1 MSDMAT
7 TIPDQWPE
15 IDVNILTPQA
25 ILRYQAS
32 QLKKKTRGLLDAELS
47 VTTVGSKSSLQLD
60 LIAPALNG
68 YRHRV
73 LAARFETEMVYPATV
88 WADCYEP
95 PAGSLVK
102 GDYSQP
108 QILSLLRAPEPNYRE
123 ASSERE
129 FLGIVAEVLRSKE
142 VRALI
147 DSLIARSN
155 EQKPVQEPP
164 AA

>member
-7 TIPDQWPE
+7 TIPDQWPD

-47 VTTVGSKSSLQLD
+47 VTTAGNKSSLQLD

-73 LAARFETEMVYPATV
+73 LAAHFETEMVYPAIV
-88 WADCYEP
+88 VADCYLEST
-95 PAGSLVK
+95 GSLAFPYP
-102 GDYSQP
+102 GH
-108 QILSLLRAPEPNYRE
+108 RE
-123 ASSERE
+123 ASTERE
-129 FLGIVAEVLRSKE
+129 FLEIVAEVLRSKE

-164 AA
+164 TA

>member
-1 MSDMAT
+1 MNDMAT

-32 QLKKKTRGLLDAELS
+32 QLKKKTRGLLDAELA
-47 VTTVGSKSSLQLD
+47 VTTAGNKSSLQLD

-73 LAARFETEMVYPATV
+73 LAAHFDTEMVYPARV
-88 WADCYEP
+88 VADCYSEP
-95 PAGSLVK
+95 GSLADFDR
-102 GDYSQP
+102 GGH
-108 QILSLLRAPEPNYRE
+108 RE
-123 ASSERE
+123 ASTERE
-129 FLGIVAEVLRSKE
+129 FLEIVAEVLRSKE

-155 EQKPVQEPP
+155 ERKPIQEPP